1 MRTGLFAAGYAAI
14 AMSFTLHAPLS
25 AQEAGDFQVKLFG
38 TMVDPDGA
46 IDDVELDAIGLPA
59 GTDTRADT
67 NYVPTIAAEYFV
79 SPNISLETI
88 CCVTQHDVVGTGPL
102 AGAGLVANA
111 NIVPATISVK
121 FHPLPNAA
129 IRPYVGVGPTYFI
142 FIDEQ
147 PGAATRAL
155 GATRQHLSDE
165 LGFALQAGVDI
176 PLGERFG
183 LSIDAKRYFV
193 STTARWFAGNTEV
206 LRTRHE
212 LDPWVVSAG
221 VSFRF

>member
-1 MRTGLFAAGYAAI
+1 MKTFSA
-14 AMSFTLHAPLS
+14 APLLAVCALAALMPGAAQ
-25 AQEAGDFQVKLFG
+25 AQEAGDVQLRLFG

-46 IDDVELDAIGLPA
+46 IEDVELDAIGLPA

-67 NYVPTIAAEYFV
+67 NYVPTIAVAYFL
-79 SPNISLETI
+79 SPQFSVETI

-102 AGAGLVANA
+102 AGAGLVSNA
-111 NIVPATISVK
+111 TIIPATVTLRY
-121 FHPLPNAA
+121 HPLPGAA
-129 IRPYVGVGPTYFI
+129 VQPYVGVGPTYFL

-165 LGFALQAGVDI
+165 LGIALQAGLDVPI
-176 PLGERFG
+176 NTRFG
-183 LSIDAKRYFV
+183 LSVDAKRYFV
-193 STTARWFAGNTEV
+193 STTARWFAGQTEV
-206 LRTRHE
+206 LRTRHQ

-221 VSFRF
+221 VSMRF